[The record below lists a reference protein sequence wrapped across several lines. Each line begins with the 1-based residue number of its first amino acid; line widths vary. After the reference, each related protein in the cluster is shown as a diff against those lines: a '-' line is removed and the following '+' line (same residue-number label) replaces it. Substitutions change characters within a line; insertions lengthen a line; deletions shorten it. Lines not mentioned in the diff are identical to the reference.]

1 MGTRMREQTLEKP
14 AAAACPFCGSTRLAE
29 ASAKPDAS
37 TYSRCET
44 CGGVW
49 NVARLGDARQPYG
62 GR

>member
-1 MGTRMREQTLEKP
+1 MPPKAREHIDAKP
-14 AAAACPFCGSTRLAE
+14 AACPFCGSTRIAE
-29 ASAKPDAS
+29 ASAKVDAS

-49 NVARLGDARQPYG
+49 NVARHGDANQSYG